1 MMEVWQDGLA
11 ASNELKTRERPSP
24 FHSLRKPRGM
34 PGSSGFTLLEL
45 LISIAILSMIMIG
58 LQQVMGTALSAHRQ
72 TTEKTE
78 LLAQARYAMERMVM
92 FVQETDQIDVP
103 SVDRLVV
110 SERLIDTYDN
120 ENHIYKPEGDGYL
133 DADNDH
139 NGLVNE
145 GTLEDPPDPITFDL
159 DKTDG
164 NNWKLMEEMQNYE
177 TLDLYDPKE
186 KKVLCE
192 HVTAFQCTLLAPNL
206 VEILLTL
213 SDGEHEVSLKTRVRG
228 FYVN

>member
-1 MMEVWQDGLA
+1 
-11 ASNELKTRERPSP
+11 
-24 FHSLRKPRGM
+24 
-34 PGSSGFTLLEL
+34 
-45 LISIAILSMIMIG
+45 MIG
-58 LQQVMGTALSAHRQ
+58 LHQVMGTALSAHRQ

-110 SERLIDTYDN
+110 NERMIDTYSNDL
-120 ENHIYKPEGDGYL
+120 HTYLFEGDGYL
-133 DADNDH
+133 DADNDG

-159 DKTDG
+159 DKIDG
-164 NNWKLMEEMQNYE
+164 NNWKLMEEMPDYG
-177 TLDLYDPKE
+177 TSDLYDSKE

-192 HVTAFQCTLLAPNL
+192 HVTTFQCTLLAPNL
-206 VEILLTL
+206 VEILLNL
-213 SDGEHEVSLKTRVRG
+213 NDGQHEVSLKTRVRG